1 MSLSGTKSELGIQC
15 LTLQL
20 QDYTQNQIAIKL
32 NIGRS
37 TVHRQITKITKSREF
52 QMGVITI
59 NEFFETFKKCE
70 QYWDQSNRDYRELID
85 QVKEMENED
94 EFNES
99 SSENGSSQSYHNS
112 KFDKMITKIE
122 LISKLKDKQDKN
134 MERILNLAKQ
144 GEVVLALKAARDI
157 LEEHAPSKPFI
168 LKKVDTIDTV
178 KDTSILTKFKQED
191 FKETTKEESD

>member
-1 MSLSGTKSELGIQC
+1 MNQELAFQC
-15 LTLQL
+15 FTLEL
-20 QDYTQNQIAIKL
+20 QDYNQKEIGDKL
-32 NIGRS
+32 NITQGAVS
-37 TVHRQITKITKSREF
+37 KNLNKIKKSREF
-52 QMGVITI
+52 QLGVITI

-70 QYWDQSNRDYRELID
+70 QYWDQSNKDYRELID
-85 QVKEMENED
+85 QVKEIENKD

-157 LEEHAPSKPFI
+157 LEEHAPNKPFI

-191 FKETTKEESD
+191 FKEPKEKKEDV

>member
-1 MSLSGTKSELGIQC
+1 MNQELAFQC
-15 LTLQL
+15 FTLEL
-20 QDYTQNQIAIKL
+20 QDYNQKQIGDKL
-32 NIGRS
+32 NITQGAVS
-37 TVHRQITKITKSREF
+37 KNLNKIKKSREF
-52 QMGVITI
+52 QLGVITI
-59 NEFFETFKKCE
+59 NEFFIIFKKCE
-70 QYWDQSNRDYRELID
+70 QYWDQSNKDYRELID

-168 LKKVDTIDTV
+168 LKKVDTKDTV